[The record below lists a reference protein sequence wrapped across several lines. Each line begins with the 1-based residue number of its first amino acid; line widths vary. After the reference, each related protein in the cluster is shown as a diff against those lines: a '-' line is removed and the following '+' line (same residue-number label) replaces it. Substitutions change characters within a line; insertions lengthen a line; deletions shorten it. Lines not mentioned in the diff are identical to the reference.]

1 MAKRRKDPCAAQRQ
15 RLDDIDAQIAK
26 VLDELS
32 DPDIPPGTRK
42 KLLAKLKQLQARR
55 QAALAALD
63 RCELTNARRGGTR

>member
-15 RLDDIDAQIAK
+15 RLDDIDAQIAD
-26 VLDELS
+26 VRDEAN
-32 DPDIPPGTRK
+32 DPDIPPSVRTR
-42 KLLAKLKQLQARR
+42 LLAKLKQLQARR